1 MKVGARPLAIWALP
15 LAILV
20 AALAIVAFNVGGI
33 ASHLR
38 GVEFDAYQYAH
49 PRAYRDTR
57 EASGFSVRI
66 LDVDDASVA
75 RFGPWPWPHGVLA
88 KLAYDLKAAGAS
100 MAVFALPLDAADVTS
115 PQRFAASLPPGPD
128 SDAARHALEHLA
140 SPDDTLASAMSA
152 LPTVTGFTLGDRPG
166 RRTLALKAPV
176 KFAGNTAILSRV
188 PQFSGA
194 SQPLEKFEAASAGV
208 GALNIVP
215 DVDGKVRTMPLV
227 LRVNDAL
234 VPSLEAE
241 IMRIAAGAPNAEIR
255 TADIGSPGFNEETV
269 IAGVHAGNLDMSTHR
284 DGAMEIYFSG
294 HEDLRHVSAAALDA
308 GELANGSLK
317 NAIVLISPPDAV
329 VQTPI
334 GPQSEAGVRAEALEN
349 ILLGDG
355 LRPVSSTPAVLV
367 FIAIAGIVIVL
378 LFARA
383 GTLWAGLMTA
393 GAIAAAQVFTWYL
406 FVNSHLLLDSLNP
419 TIALAAMFIGG
430 LAARSYEIART
441 RGVLQRSFSDAL
453 PAADFDK
460 IARQPALLKLEGET
474 RTVTCLSCGVRRY
487 AALADSFADD
497 PASFTRMIGAA
508 MRPLV
513 DLAIRHGAMADCI
526 SGEGFTAYW
535 NAPLDDPEHAI
546 HACEAASR
554 MIVALAEVNEQLSRE
569 RRGDGTAFDAIE
581 IGIGISTGPAI
592 AGGFGARGR
601 TTYSVTGDCT
611 FLAERIRN
619 VSAQYGPAI
628 VVSDETRKSAERGY
642 AFLEVDFTSIGAHDE
657 PVKLYALLG
666 NPLVRAS
673 PKFRALAT
681 FHDHIFQ
688 SMRTQQWEK
697 ARGLIEQC
705 RALSGA
711 SQKMYDL
718 HLARIDYWE
727 KNPPGA
733 DWDGA
738 FRSVLK

>member
-1 MKVGARPLAIWALP
+1 MKVGARPVAIWVLP

-20 AALAIVAFNVGGI
+20 AALAIIAVNFGGV
-33 ASHLR
+33 ASHLC

-49 PRAYRDTR
+49 PRVWRDTR
-57 EASGFSVRI
+57 ATSGFSVRI
-66 LDVDDASVA
+66 LDVDDASVE
-75 RFGPWPWPHGVLA
+75 RFGSWPWPHGVLA
-88 KLAYDLKAAGAS
+88 KLAYDLKNAGAS
-100 MAVFALPLDAADVTS
+100 MVVFALPLDAADVTS
-115 PQRFAASLPPGPD
+115 PQRFAASLPPGPA
-128 SDAARHALEHLA
+128 SDAARQALQNLA
-140 SPDDTLASAMSA
+140 SPDDTLASAMSG

-166 RRTLALKAPV
+166 LRTLALKAPV
-176 KFAGNTAILSRV
+176 KFEGNAAILSSV

-194 SQPLEKFEAASAGV
+194 AQPLAKFESASAGV
-208 GALNIVP
+208 GALNLVT
-215 DVDGKVRTMPLV
+215 DADGKVRTMPLV
-227 LRVNDAL
+227 LRLNDAL

-241 IMRIAAGAPNAEIR
+241 IMRVAAGAQSAEIR
-255 TADIGSPGFNEETV
+255 TADTGTPGINEETV
-269 IAGVHAGNLDMSTHR
+269 IASVHAGNLDVPTHR
-284 DGAMEIYFSG
+284 NGAMEIYFSG
-294 HEDLRHVSAAALDA
+294 PADSRHVSAAALDA
-308 GELANGSLK
+308 SQLANGSLK
-317 NAIVLISPPDAV
+317 DAIVFLSPPDAM

-334 GPQSEAGVRAEALEN
+334 GQQNIADVRAEAMEN
-349 ILLGDG
+349 ILLGEA
-355 LRPVSSTPAVLV
+355 LRPVSSTPAILV

-383 GTLWAGLMTA
+383 GTLWAGLMTVA
-393 GAIAAAQVFTWYL
+393 AIAAAQSFTWYL

-419 TIALAAMFIGG
+419 TIALAAVFMGG
-430 LAARSYEIART
+430 LAARSYEVAST
-441 RGVLQRSFSDAL
+441 RGVLRRSFSDAL
-453 PAADFDK
+453 PAADFDR
-460 IARQPALLKLEGET
+460 IARNPALLKLEGET
-474 RTVTCLSCGVRRY
+474 RTVSCLSCGVRRY
-487 AALADSFADD
+487 ATLADSFADD
-497 PASFTRMIGAA
+497 PVSFTRMIGAA

-513 DLAIRHGAMADCI
+513 DIAVRHGAMVD
-526 SGEGFTAYW
+526 SVTGEGFTAYW
-535 NAPLDDPEHAI
+535 NAPLDDTEHAI

-554 MIVALAEVNEQLSRE
+554 MTVALAEVNEQLSRE
-569 RRGDGTAFDAIE
+569 RRGDGTAFEAIE

-601 TTYSVTGDCT
+601 TAYSITGDCT
-611 FLAERIRN
+611 FLAKRIRE

-705 RALSGA
+705 RQLSGA

-718 HLARIDYWE
+718 HMARIEYWE

-733 DWDGA
+733 EWDGA
-738 FRSVLK
+738 FRTVLK

>member
-1 MKVGARPLAIWALP
+1 MRVGARPLAIWVLP

-20 AALAIVAFNVGGI
+20 AALATNAFNLGGI
-33 ASHLR
+33 AARLR
-38 GVEFDAYQYAH
+38 GVQFDAYQYAH
-49 PRAYRDTR
+49 PRPYRDTR
-57 EASGFSVRI
+57 ASGFSVRI

-88 KLAYDLKAAGAS
+88 KLAYDLKNAGAGI
-100 MAVFALPLDAADVTS
+100 AVFALPLDAADVTS
-115 PQRFAASLPPGPD
+115 PQRFAASLPPGPA
-128 SDAARHALEHLA
+128 SDAARNALEHLA
-140 SPDDTLASAMSA
+140 SPDDTLASAIAAMPA
-152 LPTVTGFTLGDRPG
+152 ITGFTLGNQPG
-166 RRTLALKAPV
+166 RRTLALKAPIA
-176 KFAGNTAILSRV
+176 FGGSRQLLSRV
-188 PQFSGA
+188 PQFPGA
-194 SQPLEKFEAASAGV
+194 AQPLAKFEAASAGI
-208 GALNIVP
+208 GALNLIP
-215 DVDGKVRTMPLV
+215 DADGKVRTLPLI
-227 LRVNDAL
+227 LRMDDTL

-241 IMRIAAGAPNAEIR
+241 IMRVAAGAANTEIR
-255 TADIGSPGFNEETV
+255 TADTGWPGVNEENV
-269 IAGVHAGNLDMSTHR
+269 IAAIRAGTLDVPVQRS
-284 DGAMEIYFSG
+284 GAMEIYFAG
-294 HEDLRHVSAAALDA
+294 HQAARHISAAALDA
-308 GELANGSLK
+308 GDVASASLK
-317 NAIVLISPPDAV
+317 GAIVFVAAPGET

-334 GPQSEAGVRAEALEN
+334 GPQSAASVRAEAMEN
-349 ILLGDG
+349 ILLGEA
-355 LRPVSSTPAVLV
+355 LRPVAGMPAVLV

-378 LFARA
+378 LFARV
-383 GTLWAGLMTA
+383 GTLWAGLMTIV
-393 GAIAAAQVFTWYL
+393 AIAAAQVFTWSL
-406 FVNSHLLLDSLNP
+406 FVHSHLLLDSLNP
-419 TIALAAMFIGG
+419 TIALALVFMGG

-441 RGVLQRSFSDAL
+441 RNVLRRSFSDAL
-453 PAADFDK
+453 PAGDFDR
-460 IARQPALLKLEGET
+460 IARNPALLKIQGET

-508 MRPLV
+508 VRPLV
-513 DLAIRHGAMADCI
+513 DIAIRHGAMVDCVT
-526 SGEGFTAYW
+526 GEGFTAYW

-554 MIVALAEVNEQLSRE
+554 MTLALAEVNEQLSHE

-611 FLAERIRN
+611 FLADRIRS

-628 VVSDETRKSAERGY
+628 VVGDETRKASERGY
-642 AFLEVDFTSIGAHDE
+642 AFLEVDFTAIGARDE
-657 PVKLYALLG
+657 PVKLYAMLG

-688 SMRTQQWEK
+688 SLRTQQWEK

-705 RALSGA
+705 RQLSGA

-718 HLARIDYWE
+718 YLARIAYYE
-727 KNPPGA
+727 ANPPGA
-733 DWDGA
+733 EWDGA
-738 FRSVLK
+738 FRAVLK

>member
-20 AALAIVAFNVGGI
+20 AALMIVGFDAGGV

-49 PRAYRDTR
+49 PRSYRDTR
-57 EASGFSVRI
+57 AASGLSVRI

-88 KLAYDLKAAGAS
+88 KLAYDLKHAGAS
-100 MAVFALPLDAADVTS
+100 MAVFATPLDAADAAS
-115 PQRFAASLPPGPD
+115 PQRFAASLPPGPA

-140 SPDDTLASAMSA
+140 SPDDSLAAAMSA
-152 LPTVTGFTLGDRPG
+152 IPAITGFTLGDRPG
-166 RRTLALKAPV
+166 LRTLALKAPV
-176 KFAGNTAILSRV
+176 QSAANGSVQARV

-194 SQPLEKFEAASAGV
+194 TQPLAKFESPSAGI
-208 GALNIVP
+208 GALNLVP
-215 DVDGKVRTMPLV
+215 DADGKVRTMPLV
-227 LRVNDAL
+227 LRLNDTL

-241 IMRIAAGAPNAEIR
+241 IMRVAAGAQNAEIR
-255 TADIGSPGFNEETV
+255 TADTGMPGINEQTV
-269 IAGVHAGNLDMSTHR
+269 IAGVRAGTFDVPTRRN
-284 DGAMEIYFSG
+284 GAMEIYFSG
-294 HEDLRHVSAAALDA
+294 PAGMRHVSAAALDTGA
-308 GELANGSLK
+308 LGEDSLK
-317 NAIVLISPPDAV
+317 DAIVFIAPADAT
-329 VQTPI
+329 VQTPL

-349 ILLGDG
+349 ILLGDA
-355 LRPVSSTPAVLV
+355 LKPVSSTPAILV
-367 FIAIAGIVIVL
+367 FIAICGFAIVL

-393 GAIAAAQVFTWYL
+393 GAIAAAQMFTWYL

-419 TIALAAMFIGG
+419 TVALGAVFIGG

-441 RGVLQRSFSDAL
+441 RAVLQRSFSDAL
-453 PAADFDK
+453 PAADFDR
-460 IARQPALLKLEGET
+460 IARQPSLLKLEGET

-497 PASFTRMIGAA
+497 PASFTRMIGSAV
-508 MRPLV
+508 RPLV
-513 DLAIRHGAMADCI
+513 DLAIRHGAMVDCVT
-526 SGEGFTAYW
+526 GEGFTAYW
-535 NAPLDDPEHAI
+535 NAPLDDGEHAI

-569 RRGDGTAFDAIE
+569 RRGDGTAFEPIE
-581 IGIGISTGPAI
+581 IGIGISSGPAI

-611 FLAERIRN
+611 FLAHRIRSL
-619 VSAQYGPAI
+619 SAQYGPAI
-628 VVSDETRKSAERGY
+628 VASDETRKAAERGY
-642 AFLEVDFTSIGAHDE
+642 AFLEADFTAIGPHDE

-688 SMRTQQWEK
+688 SMRTQQWDK

-705 RALSGA
+705 RQLSGA
-711 SQKMYDL
+711 SQKLYDL

-738 FRSVLK
+738 FRAVLK

>member
-1 MKVGARPLAIWALP
+1 MKVGARPVAIWALP

-20 AALAIVAFNVGGI
+20 AALSIIALDAGGV

-57 EASGFSVRI
+57 AASGFSVRI

-75 RFGPWPWPHGVLA
+75 RFGAWPWPHGVLA
-88 KLAYDLKAAGAS
+88 KLGYDLKNAGAA
-100 MAVFALPLDAADVTS
+100 MAVFALPLDAADATS
-115 PQRFAASLPPGPD
+115 PQRFAASLPPGPA
-128 SDAARHALEHLA
+128 SDAARNALEHLS
-140 SPDDTLASAMSA
+140 SPDDTLVSAMSV
-152 LPTVTGFTLGDRPG
+152 LPTVTGVTLGDKPG

-176 KFAGNTAILSRV
+176 KFAGNTAILAKV

-194 SQPLEKFEAASAGV
+194 TQPLAKFEAASAGI
-208 GALNIVP
+208 GALNLVP
-215 DVDGKVRTMPLV
+215 DADGKVRTMPMV
-227 LRVNDAL
+227 LRLDDTL

-241 IMRIAAGAPNAEIR
+241 IMRVTAGVESAEIR
-255 TADIGSPGFNEETV
+255 TADIGSPGINEETV
-269 IAGVHAGNLDMSTHR
+269 IAGLRAGTLDVPTHR

-294 HEDLRHVSAAALDA
+294 PASLRHVSAAALDA
-308 GELANGSLK
+308 GELANGALK
-317 NAIVLISPPDAV
+317 NAIVILAPPDAM

-334 GPQSEAGVRAEALEN
+334 GLRNVASVRAEALEN

-355 LRPVSSTPAVLV
+355 LKPVSSTPAILV

-406 FVNSHLLLDSLNP
+406 FVNSHSLLDSLNP
-419 TIALAAMFIGG
+419 TIALAAVFFGG

-453 PAADFDK
+453 PSADFDR

-508 MRPLV
+508 VRPLV
-513 DLAIRHGAMADCI
+513 DLAIRHGAMVDCVT
-526 SGEGFTAYW
+526 GEGFTAYW

-611 FLAERIRN
+611 FLADRIRN
-619 VSAQYGPAI
+619 VSQQYGPAI
-628 VVSDETRKSAERGY
+628 VVSDETRKTAERGY
-642 AFLEVDFTSIGAHDE
+642 AFLEVDFISIGAHDE

-688 SMRTQQWEK
+688 SMRTQQWDK

-705 RALSGA
+705 RQLSGA

-733 DWDGA
+733 EWDGA
-738 FRSVLK
+738 FRTVLR

>member
-15 LAILV
+15 LAVLV
-20 AALAIVAFNVGGI
+20 AALAVNALDLGGV

-49 PRAYRDTR
+49 PRAWRD
-57 EASGFSVRI
+57 ANVRI
-66 LDVDDASVA
+66 LDVDDASVV
-75 RFGPWPWPHGVLA
+75 RFGAWPWPHGVLA
-88 KLAYDLKAAGAS
+88 KLGYELKDAGAAQ
-100 MAVFALPLDAADVTS
+100 AVFALPLDAADITS
-115 PQRFAASLPPGPD
+115 PQRFAESLPPGPA
-128 SDAARHALEHLA
+128 SDAARNALEHLA
-140 SPDDTLASAMSA
+140 SPDDTLAAVMGA
-152 LPTVTGFTLGDRPG
+152 LPSVTGFTLNAEPG
-166 RRTLALKAPV
+166 RRTLVLKAPLQ
-176 KFAGNTAILSRV
+176 FAGTPRMLSRV

-194 SQPLEKFEAASAGV
+194 TQPLAKFEGASAGI
-208 GALNIVP
+208 GALNLIP
-215 DVDGKVRTMPLV
+215 DSDGKVRTLPLV
-227 LRVNDAL
+227 LRMNDTL

-241 IMRIAAGAPNAEIR
+241 IMRVAAGAPNTEIR
-255 TADIGSPGFNEETV
+255 TQDTGWPGLNEQTV
-269 IAGVHAGNLDMSTHR
+269 IARVAAGKFDVPVR
-284 DGAMEIYFSG
+284 PGGAMEIYFAG
-294 HEDLRHVSAAALDA
+294 RQAGRHISAAALDT
-308 GELANGSLK
+308 GEIKPGALK
-317 NAIVLISPPDAV
+317 GAIVFFANPDEM
-329 VQTPI
+329 VQTPL
-334 GPQSEAGVRAEALEN
+334 GARSAASVRAEAMEN
-349 ILLGDG
+349 ILLGEA
-355 LRPVSSTPAVLV
+355 LRPVSNTPAVVV
-367 FIAIAGIVIVL
+367 FIAIAGIFIVL

-383 GTLWAGLMTA
+383 GTLWAGLA
-393 GAIAAAQVFTWYL
+393 AAAAIAAAQIFTWSL

-419 TIALAAMFIGG
+419 AIALAAVFLGG
-430 LAARSYEIART
+430 LSARSYEIART
-441 RGVLQRSFSDAL
+441 RNILRGSFSDAL
-453 PAADFDK
+453 PAANFDR
-460 IARQPALLKLEGET
+460 IARNPALLKFEGET
-474 RTVTCLSCGVRRY
+474 RNVTCLSCGVRRY

-508 MRPLV
+508 VRPLV
-513 DLAIRHGAMADCI
+513 DIAIRHGAMVDCVT
-526 SGEGFTAYW
+526 GEGFSAYW

-554 MIVALAEVNEQLSRE
+554 MTLALAEVNEQLSRE

-628 VVSDETRKSAERGY
+628 IVGDETRKAAERGY
-642 AFLEVDFTSIGAHDE
+642 AFLEVDFTAIGAHDE
-657 PVKLYALLG
+657 PVKLYAMLG

-688 SMRTQQWEK
+688 SLRTQQWEK